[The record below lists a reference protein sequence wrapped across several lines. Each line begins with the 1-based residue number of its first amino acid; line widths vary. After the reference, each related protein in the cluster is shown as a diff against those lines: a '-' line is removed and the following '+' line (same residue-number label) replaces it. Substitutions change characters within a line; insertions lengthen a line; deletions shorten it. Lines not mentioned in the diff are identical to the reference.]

1 MRMTVRQLILVSL
14 PLFLGV
20 IPVLAGQNTTTQA
33 LFEDASRVDSMIKQ
47 ITPDRLEE
55 LRRRAQSE
63 AEPRNWYDLGAALL
77 LTGDWEGA
85 VEPLQRAASA
95 ADRRV
100 DEPAAY
106 NLGVAYGLGG
116 QPINARAGQS
126 SRDRRRRILL
136 QAQAAFRRVLR
147 GNPEAED
154 ARWNLEVV
162 DRWLE
167 QLGGGAGGGGGG
179 GGTGGGGGGDGQ
191 PMTRAEADRLLDA
204 VAAEERRVQED
215 RLERNRQR
223 DPVAERNW

>member
-1 MRMTVRQLILVSL
+1 MQLTVRQLILVSL
-14 PLFLGV
+14 PLVLVV
-20 IPVLAGQNTTTQA
+20 IPVLAGQETPTQA

-55 LRRRAQSE
+55 LRRRAQNE

-116 QPINARAGQS
+116 QPDNARAGQS
-126 SRDRRRRILL
+126 ASDGRREILL
-136 QAQAAFRRVLR
+136 QAQEAFRRVLR
-147 GNPEAED
+147 GNPDAED

-167 QLGGGAGGGGGG
+167 QLGGAGGSGGG
-179 GGTGGGGGGDGQ
+179 GGTGGGAGGDGQ

-204 VAAEERRVQED
+204 VAAEERRVQEE
-215 RLERNRQR
+215 RLERNRAR